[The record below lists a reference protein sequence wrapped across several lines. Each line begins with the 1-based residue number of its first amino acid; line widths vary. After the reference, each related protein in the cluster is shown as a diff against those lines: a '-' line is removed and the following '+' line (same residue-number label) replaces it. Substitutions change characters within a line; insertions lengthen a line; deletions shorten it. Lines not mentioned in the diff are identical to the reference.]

1 MLENLVRGIVSAD
14 LTGCSMANQ
23 IPFNRPPRV
32 GTEFTYAEEAFQYGQ
47 ISGDGPFT
55 KRCSELL
62 QRELGV
68 PRALLTTSCTHALE
82 MTALLLNIGPGD
94 EFIVPSFTFT
104 STATSYA
111 IRGATPVFV
120 DVRPDTLNL
129 DETLLEAAITPRTKV
144 ILVVH
149 YAGVACEM
157 DTILA
162 IAKKHNIPVV
172 EDAAHALF
180 GKYRGQTLGTM
191 AEMGALS
198 FHETKNFSCGEGGAI
213 LINDP
218 KLIARAE
225 IIREKGTNRSQFFR
239 GEVDKYTWCDHG
251 SSYLPSDL
259 LAAIL
264 LGQLEARERV
274 QARRKTIWERYH
286 TELSAWATANGVA
299 QPTIPE
305 GCEHTFHL
313 YYLLMPDLE
322 KRSEF
327 IARLKAQ
334 DILTVFHYQ
343 PLHLAPM
350 GRQFGGFDGQCPVTE
365 DIADRLVRLPVFFNM
380 TDEENDRVVSAIL
393 ETTFG

>member
-1 MLENLVRGIVSAD
+1 
-14 LTGCSMANQ
+14 MAAR

-32 GTEFTYAEEAFQYGQ
+32 GTEFSYAEEAFQFGQ

-55 KRCSELL
+55 KRCSQLL
-62 QRELGV
+62 QDALGV

-82 MTALLLNIGPGD
+82 MTAMLLEIEPGD

-120 DVRPDTLNL
+120 DIRQDTLNI
-129 DETLLEAAITPRTKV
+129 DEKLLEEAITPRTKV
-144 ILVVH
+144 IIVVH

-157 DTILA
+157 DEILR
-162 IAKKHNIPVV
+162 IAAKYNIAVV
-172 EDAAHALF
+172 EDAAHSLF
-180 GKYRGQTLGTM
+180 GSYHGKTLGTLGV
-191 AEMGALS
+191 MGALS

-218 KLIARAE
+218 QYINRAE

-239 GEVDKYTWCDHG
+239 GQVDKYTWCDHG

-264 LGQLEARERV
+264 LGQLEARD
-274 QARRKTIWERYH
+274 QIQTRRKSIWDRYH
-286 TELSAWATANGVA
+286 TELRQWASDNGVV
-299 QPTIPE
+299 QPTIPA
-305 GCEHTFHL
+305 GCKHTYHL
-313 YYLLMPDLE
+313 YYLLLPNLDA
-322 KRSEF
+322 RSAF
-327 IARLKAQ
+327 IDALGAR
-334 DILTVFHYQ
+334 DILSVFHYQ

-350 GRQFGGFDGQCPVTE
+350 GRRFGGRPGQCPVTE
-365 DIADRLVRLPVFFNM
+365 DIADRLVRLPLFFNM
-380 TDEENDRVVSAIL
+380 STAENDRVVEAIL
-393 ETTFG
+393 DTTIH

>member
-23 IPFNRPPRV
+23 IPSNRPPRV

>member
-1 MLENLVRGIVSAD
+1 MS
-14 LTGCSMANQ
+14 NQ

-32 GTEFTYAEEAFQYGQ
+32 GTEFTYAEEAFQFGQ

-55 KRCSELL
+55 KRCSDLL
-62 QRELGV
+62 QKELGV

-111 IRGATPVFV
+111 IRGAKPVFV
-120 DVRPDTLNL
+120 DVRPDTLNI

-157 DTILA
+157 DEILR
-162 IAKKHNIPVV
+162 IAKKHNLPVV

-180 GKYRGQTLGTM
+180 GKYRGKTLGTM

-213 LINDP
+213 LVNDP
-218 KLIARAE
+218 QYITRAE

-239 GEVDKYTWCDHG
+239 GQVDKYTWCDHG

-264 LGQLEARERV
+264 LGQLEARERI

-286 TELSAWATANGVA
+286 TELEAWAAANEIV

-313 YYLLMPDLE
+313 YYLLLPNLAA
-322 KRSEF
+322 RSEF
-327 IARLKAQ
+327 IDKLKAKGVM
-334 DILTVFHYQ
+334 TVFHYQ

-350 GRQFGGFDGQCPVTE
+350 GRKFGGFDGQCPVTE
-365 DIADRLVRLPVFFNM
+365 DVADRLVRLPVFFNM
-380 TDEENDRVVSAIL
+380 TDDENDRVVSAIL
-393 ETTFG
+393 ETTFD

>member
-1 MLENLVRGIVSAD
+1 MS
-14 LTGCSMANQ
+14 Q

-32 GTEFTYAEEAFQYGQ
+32 GTEFEYAEEAFQFGQ

-55 KRCSELL
+55 KRCSALL
-62 QRELGV
+62 QETLGV

-82 MTALLLNIGPGD
+82 MTALLLEIGPGD

-120 DVRPDTLNL
+120 DIRPDTLNL
-129 DETLLEAAITPRTKV
+129 DETLLEAAITAKTKA
-144 ILVVH
+144 IIVVH
-149 YAGVACEM
+149 YAGIACEM
-157 DTILA
+157 DQILA
-162 IAKKHNIPVV
+162 IAARHGVPVV

-180 GKYRGQTLGTM
+180 GTYKGRKLGTM
-191 AEMGALS
+191 GVMGALS
-198 FHETKNFSCGEGGAI
+198 FHETKNFSCGEGGA
-213 LINDP
+213 LLVNDP
-218 KLIARAE
+218 QHIARAE

-274 QARRKTIWERYH
+274 QARRKTIWERYQ
-286 TELSAWATANGVA
+286 TELSRWATSQGVR
-299 QPTIPE
+299 QPTIPSE
-305 GCEHTFHL
+305 CEQTYHL
-313 YYLLMPDLE
+313 YYLLMPSLE
-322 KRSEF
+322 ARTKF
-327 IARLKAQ
+327 IGALRALE
-334 DILTVFHYQ
+334 ILTVFHYQ

-350 GRQFGGFDGQCPVTE
+350 GQRFGGRAGQCPVTE
-365 DIADRLVRLPVFFNM
+365 DIADRLVRLPVFYNM
-380 TDEENDRVVSAIL
+380 TPEENDRVIDAITSLQLVS
-393 ETTFG
+393 

>member
-1 MLENLVRGIVSAD
+1 MSD
-14 LTGCSMANQ
+14 Q

-32 GTEFTYAEEAFQYGQ
+32 GTEFTYAEEAFQFGQ

-55 KRCSELL
+55 KRCSTLL
-62 QRELGV
+62 QEALGV

-82 MTALLLNIGPGD
+82 MTALLLEVGPGD
-94 EFIVPSFTFT
+94 EFIIPSFTFT

-120 DVRPDTLNL
+120 DIRQDTLNL
-129 DETLLEAAITPRTKV
+129 DETLLEAAITPRTKAIV
-144 ILVVH
+144 VVH

-157 DTILA
+157 DAILE
-162 IAKKHNIPVV
+162 IANRHGIPVV

-180 GKYRGQTLGTM
+180 GKYHGKKLGTLG
-191 AEMGALS
+191 AMGALS

-213 LINDP
+213 LLNDSKFIN
-218 KLIARAE
+218 RAE

-239 GEVDKYTWCDHG
+239 GQVDKYTWCDHG

-264 LGQLEARERV
+264 LGQLEAREKI

-286 TELSAWATANGVA
+286 SELADWAQANGVQ
-299 QPTIPE
+299 QPTIPD
-305 GCEHTFHL
+305 GCEHTYHL
-313 YYLLMPDLE
+313 YYLLMPSLE
-322 KRSEF
+322 ARTEF
-327 IARLKAQ
+327 IAELKAKQ
-334 DILTVFHYQ
+334 IMAVFHYQ

-350 GRQFGGFDGQCPVTE
+350 GKKFGGYEGQCPVTE
-365 DIADRLVRLPVFFNM
+365 SIADRLVRLPMFFNM
-380 TDEENDRVVSAIL
+380 SEDENDRVIESIL
-393 ETTFG
+393 KIQVG